1 MGTKLKA
8 LRQTHGSYGTVAPG
22 EVFEAENPSHA
33 EELVKAGI
41 AERASGDARSTRKG
55 KGATETKAKAAP
67 RKRTRSAAKK
77 SSGGG
82 KSRSRATGKAS
93 GDTSDPNVI
102 TTANY
107 RGQQQTG
114 QPKDGGE

>member
-41 AERASGDARSTRKG
+41 AERRRQVPQ
-55 KGATETKAKAAP
+55 P
-67 RKRTRSAAKK
+67 R
-77 SSGGG
+77 
-82 KSRSRATGKAS
+82 
-93 GDTSDPNVI
+93 NW
-102 TTANY
+102 
-107 RGQQQTG
+107 
-114 QPKDGGE
+114 